1 MAREMAAQVFDF
13 LKPVIET
20 QKVHTAE
27 LADVKEIARRNGRS
41 ITRLEARVEFLFHT
55 VERVGD
61 VQAQH
66 TDTLAHH
73 SEMLTSHTEMLKQH
87 GEMLSHHGV
96 LLVRILSKLEDR
108 PN

>member
-1 MAREMAAQVFDF
+1 MAREMATQVFEF
-13 LKPVIET
+13 LQPVIET
-20 QKVHTAE
+20 QKVHTTE

-41 ITRLEARVEFLFHT
+41 ITRLEARVEFLFHR
-55 VERVGD
+55 VERQGD

-66 TDTLAHH
+66 TDTLAA
-73 SEMLTSHTEMLKQH
+73 HTEMLKQH